1 LQPSIGLILPMLA
14 AFKGWLGEKG
24 AQVGMWLWLDARVY
38 RRVHDL
44 IIPSGEGTTQ
54 IDHVIVSVH
63 GIFVVETKNMKGWI
77 FGDERSSQWT
87 QSVFGRKSRFQNPLH
102 QNYRHVKALAEF
114 LNVPEHVMRPLVF
127 FFGECEIKTPMPPNV
142 LTRGLC
148 TYIKSFSDEVLSLR
162 QVDDCFARLCSAK
175 AAPAA
180 SHRVHVAGVRERF
193 SGDVCPKCG
202 AELVL
207 RTARRGANPGSQFWG
222 CSRYPKCR
230 HVRPQSG

>member
-1 LQPSIGLILPMLA
+1 MLA
-14 AFKGWLGEKG
+14 VFKGWLGEKG

-44 IIPSGEGTTQ
+44 IIPSGEGTAQ

-114 LNVPEHVMRPLVF
+114 LNVPEQ
-127 FFGECEIKTPMPPNV
+127 G
-142 LTRGLC
+142 
-148 TYIKSFSDEVLSLR
+148 
-162 QVDDCFARLCSAK
+162 
-175 AAPAA
+175 
-180 SHRVHVAGVRERF
+180 
-193 SGDVCPKCG
+193 
-202 AELVL
+202 
-207 RTARRGANPGSQFWG
+207 
-222 CSRYPKCR
+222 
-230 HVRPQSG
+230 